1 MRKRSLLAA
10 LLASSLTVSA
20 CDIKTSANGNLS
32 FDIAAGKA
40 EETWSRTY
48 KLAEKGRLELINVN
62 GRITAEATD
71 GPELIVE
78 GKKTAKAR
86 SDEAAKE
93 LLTKLEIREEA
104 GDATVRIESRP
115 PRLSGFSSHEIQWTV
130 KVPKG
135 IVLDLRTVNGGV
147 RLANLSNEIHAKSTN
162 GGVRGEKLDARIV
175 EASTVNGGI
184 EIELSSPLESGDS
197 VEIEAVNGGVSLMLP
212 PDSKASI
219 EARCV
224 NGGVRVED
232 LSIKRPDEGN
242 QNDFE
247 RRRRLTGDLNGG
259 GAKIHMTTTNG
270 GVHLSSALK
279 STKKTT

>member
-1 MRKRSLLAA
+1 MRKLSFLGAVLLCSLAIA
-10 LLASSLTVSA
+10 A

-40 EETWSRTY
+40 EETWSRSY
-48 KLAEKGRLELINVN
+48 KLADKGRLELINVN

-78 GKKTAKAR
+78 GRKTAKAR

-104 GDATVRIESRP
+104 GDSTVRIESRP

-135 IVLDLRTVNGGV
+135 IVLDLRTTNGGV

-162 GGVRGEKLDARIV
+162 GGVRGEKLDAKIV

-184 EIELSSPLESGDS
+184 ELELMSPLDSGDS
-197 VEIEAVNGGVSLMLP
+197 VEVEAVNGGVSLMLS

-224 NGGVRVED
+224 NGGVHVED
-232 LSIKRPDEGN
+232 LDIKRPDEGN

-259 GAKIHMTTTNG
+259 GAKVIMSTTNG
-270 GVHLSSALK
+270 GVHLLQVK
-279 STKKTT
+279 SGKKTT

>member
-1 MRKRSLLAA
+1 MRKLPVLAA
-10 LLASSLTVSA
+10 LFASALTLSA

-32 FDIAAGKA
+32 FDLAAGKA

-48 KLAEKGRLELINVN
+48 KLADKGRLELINVN
-62 GRITAEATD
+62 GRITAEATE
-71 GPELIVE
+71 GPELVVE
-78 GKKTAKAR
+78 GKKTAKAS

-93 LLTKLEIREEA
+93 LLTRLEIREEA
-104 GDATVRIESRP
+104 GDSTVRIESRP
-115 PRLSGFSSHEIQWTV
+115 PRLSGLSSHEIQWTV

-135 IVLDLRTVNGGV
+135 IIVDLRTTNGGV
-147 RLANLSNEIHAKSTN
+147 RLNNLSNEIHARSTN
-162 GGVRGEKLDARIV
+162 GGVHGEHLDAHII

-184 EIELSSPLESGDS
+184 EIETITPLAAGDS
-197 VEIEAVNGGVSLMLP
+197 IELEAVNGGVGLMLA

-224 NGGVRVED
+224 NGGVHVED

-247 RRRRLTGDLNGG
+247 RRRRLTGEMNGG
-259 GAKIHMTTTNG
+259 GAKVSMSTTNG
-270 GVHLSSALK
+270 GVHLSPAK

>member
-1 MRKRSLLAA
+1 MRKLSLFAA
-10 LLASSLTVSA
+10 ILASGLAVSA
-20 CDIKTSANGNLS
+20 CDIKTSASGNLS

-48 KLAEKGRLELINVN
+48 KLADKGRLELINVN
-62 GRITAEATD
+62 GKITAQATD
-71 GPELIVE
+71 GPDLIVE

-86 SDEAAKE
+86 SDEAAKD

-104 GDATVRIESRP
+104 GDSTVRIESRP
-115 PRLSGFSSHEIQWTV
+115 PRLSGFSSHEIEWTI

-135 IVLDLRTVNGGV
+135 IVLDLRTTNGGV
-147 RLANLSNEIHAKSTN
+147 RLNNLTNEVHAKSTN
-162 GGVRGEKLDARIV
+162 GGVRGEKLDSNVV

-184 EIELSSPLESGDS
+184 EIELVSPLASGDS
-197 VEIEAVNGGVSLMLP
+197 VDMEAVNGGVTLMLS

-224 NGGVRVED
+224 NGGVHVED

-247 RRRRLTGDLNGG
+247 RRRRLTGDMNGG
-259 GAKIHMTTTNG
+259 GAKVRMSTTNG
-270 GVHLSSALK
+270 GVRLSPTKGS
-279 STKKTT
+279 SKKTT